1 MNNMASISTFSVII
15 LISVTIKMVYNC
27 PTDVCVCKWKGG
39 KQTVECS
46 SSFLENIPTNID
58 PGTQVLNFTGN
69 SLQILKS
76 DRFFEMNL
84 INLQKIYLC
93 RNQLTRIHDKAFRGL
108 SNLVELDLAD
118 NMLTTIPTET
128 FQDYSSLMRLTLN
141 GNPIRELKSNA
152 FRYLSFLTTLELS
165 NCQIERIDDEAFFG
179 MDNLEWLKLD
189 GNRIGT
195 IKGGNI
201 LPKSLH
207 GINLYS
213 NRWNCDCN
221 MIDLHA
227 WLINYNIPQQIEDPK
242 CLYPA
247 KLSGQVIKYLKTEE
261 LACLPDIT
269 PTTLYLELSE
279 GRNISLLCK
288 ISAIPEAQ
296 ISWWFQGQILQN
308 DSFVSPNFH
317 LYYFIEDN
325 AKEKRSELFIY
336 NTKSENSGT
345 FSCVAENFAGR
356 AQTNY
361 TIRVIVKGEP
371 IPEPISFSYRYF
383 MITIIGAGV
392 AGFVIVLIVCCLI
405 LKCISRSRRRGHKK
419 RKSSKDS
426 AIHFQ
431 NSKNS
436 SIIGERHHGQMPII
450 KSNGGINMPTQ
461 QDTVMLLNQNLSCDK
476 VDIASS
482 ATTSAT
488 NQYGNG
494 NNGNGSGGGNGL
506 GNCGPFSPR
515 MFYDQNPDLI
525 NDAESVKGRMIKND
539 HDETG
544 SVSSSIHDK
553 SMIYEPSAC
562 HRNTNNMM
570 TVSMQNTNSNTKMNS
585 MTATLPRGIIKDS
598 SYQHQVD
605 VHLNPGCFLDHDG
618 GYPVTYRLHSV
629 PIMPHLM
636 PQMDNK
642 VNMYRTLPHKSKH
655 HNQYQLQH
663 DKSLSPLPSQSVGV
677 GSCGGYSM
685 ETQFVTQSSSSPFD
699 VYAYSN
705 MRYTAEGYPRQSKQV
720 AFADQQQFP
729 SPPEGYKLTQPLPLN
744 ATTPCNSPPLQQ
756 WPPCLPGY
764 HQTQIVPIKIQN
776 TDGAYGTTTLSSSI
790 KRCVAAQPS
799 TSSASSVDGNCST
812 STSAADENNLHH
824 HHYHHHQQ
832 QQPQQQQH
840 QQHQQQPNRSNLTNT
855 DDDSV
860 SAASSSTATDD
871 NNATNQV
878 KHLVGPLADSPDE
891 GYVGDSQDGLDI

>member
-1 MNNMASISTFSVII
+1 MASISTLSLII
-15 LISVTIKMVYNC
+15 LISVTIKCVYNC

-46 SSFLENIPTNID
+46 SSFLENIPNDID
-58 PGTQVLNFTGN
+58 AGTQVLNFTGN

-128 FQDYSSLMRLTLN
+128 FQDYSSLMRLTMS

-165 NCQIERIDDEAFFG
+165 NCQIERVEDETFFG

-195 IKGGNI
+195 IKGVNI

-213 NRWNCDCN
+213 NRWNCDCH

-242 CLYPA
+242 CLYPP
-247 KLSGQVIKYLKTEE
+247 KLNGQVIKYLKTEE

-288 ISAIPEAQ
+288 ISSIPEAQ
-296 ISWWFQGQILQN
+296 ISWWFQGQVLQN
-308 DSFVSPNFH
+308 DSFVSPNLH
-317 LYYFIEDN
+317 LYYYIEEG

-336 NTKSENSGT
+336 NTKPENSGT

-356 AQTNY
+356 SQTNY

-371 IPEPISFSYRYF
+371 IPEPVSFSYRYF
-383 MITIIGAGV
+383 MITIIGAGI
-392 AGFVIVLIVCCLI
+392 AGFVIVLLVCCLI
-405 LKCISRSRRRGHKK
+405 LKCINRSRRRGQKK
-419 RKSSKDS
+419 RKTSKDS

-436 SIIGERHHGQMPII
+436 SIIGERHGQMPIL
-450 KSNGGINMPTQ
+450 KSNGGINMPQ
-461 QDTVMLLNQNLSCDK
+461 QDTVMLLNQNVSCDK
-476 VDIASS
+476 SDIPASIG
-482 ATTSAT
+482 
-488 NQYGNG
+488 NQYG
-494 NNGNGSGGGNGL
+494 
-506 GNCGPFSPR
+506 CGAPFSPR
-515 MFYDQNPDLI
+515 NFYEQNPDLI
-525 NDAESVKGRMIKND
+525 NDAESVKGRMMKND

-544 SVSSSIHDK
+544 SVSSSVHDK
-553 SMIYEPSAC
+553 SMVYEPAVC
-562 HRNTNNMM
+562 HRSTNMM
-570 TVSMQNTNSNTKMNS
+570 AMSHVQSTPKMNS
-585 MTATLPRGIIKDS
+585 LATLPRGIIKDS

-605 VHLNPGCFLDHDG
+605 VHLNPGCFLEHD

-636 PQMDNK
+636 PKIDNK
-642 VNMYRTLPHKSKH
+642 VNMYRTLPHKSK
-655 HNQYQLQH
+655 LQSH
-663 DKSLSPLPSQSVGV
+663 ADKQSG
-677 GSCGGYSM
+677 GGGGYSM
-685 ETQFVTQSSSSPFD
+685 ETQFVTQTSSSPFD
-699 VYAYSN
+699 VYAFSN

-729 SPPEGYKLTQPLPLN
+729 SPPEGYKLTQPLS
-744 ATTPCNSPPLQQ
+744 ATPCNSPPLQQ

-776 TDGAYGTTTLSSSI
+776 TDGAYGTT
-790 KRCVAAQPS
+790 KRCKAAQ
-799 TSSASSVDGNCST
+799 TSEPKPIGG
-812 STSAADENNLHH
+812 SAADENHH
-824 HHYHHHQQ
+824 
-832 QQPQQQQH
+832 
-840 QQHQQQPNRSNLTNT
+840 RTSTN
-855 DDDSV
+855 DDDAAST
-860 SAASSSTATDD
+860 ASSSANAGAANSATGSSA
-871 NNATNQV
+871 NNEV